1 MKTKK
6 NTIKSLALHGK
17 DVGSMEVQIGLL
29 SDKIEKLSSH
39 FKKFKKDKHSK
50 LGLTKS
56 VNKRKKLLSY
66 LKKKNPDSYT
76 KILSQLNLRK

>member
-29 SDKIEKLSSH
+29 SDKKL
-39 FKKFKKDKHSK
+39 KNYLVTLK
-50 LGLTKS
+50 
-56 VNKRKKLLSY
+56 N
-66 LKKKNPDSYT
+66 LKKTNT
-76 KILSQLNLRK
+76 LL